1 MFVSNMSGT
10 LMKISENPD
19 TRYEFEIWFDYTKR
33 AINLIREGA
42 MVAVQNFATNSTETH
57 MSVLEIA
64 SILPMH
70 YALGHDISGYPG
82 FVVEAAHNAALD
94 WEQETESTEDTT
106 KIRCIAIPTNLEL
119 KLSNNQDNFQA
130 DENLPMIGSRVELLN
145 NKYTQRAINLGI
157 DHNTENILTVG
168 QLARDPEVNIW
179 LRIEDLMK
187 VHFGVFGFT
196 GAGKS
201 NFLSTLISRILNES
215 REHVK
220 IVFFD
225 LMSEYTALLIDK
237 LVQLPNSM
245 IVNLG
250 ENTVPQ
256 SLLDYFNN
264 PDNNRLIR
272 ATNEF
277 TRSTLFPKGLKRREN
292 DFRLPIQQLIEEHK
306 IRIWR
311 DADQTIGQFVE
322 GIENEI
328 LRGNMGTSA
337 ATVRQLV
344 QDLKDNYRTQHF
356 NSTNWQQIQQRLAQ
370 AEGQQLSNTAA
381 SNLRELRQKLQAE
394 YNRPRITIPSAVRIT
409 IPEIINILNDSNSRS
424 LIIVQSHDPNL
435 LRHFSWMLGNF
446 TYEQRRTTGQI
457 TPLVSFIFDE
467 ADEFIPQGARDT
479 YAESSDIAMT
489 LARRGRKFGL
499 GIGIATQRVIYLNT
513 NIMAQPHTY
522 FVSKL
527 PRQSDRQRISE
538 AFGVS
543 EDIFRQTFKFKK
555 GDWLLVSYD
564 ATGLDAIPIPIH
576 VENADERIGRF
587 LDEVNRS

>member
-1 MFVSNMSGT
+1 MFVTNISGT

-42 MVAVQNFATNSTETH
+42 MVAVSNFATNNTETH
-57 MSVLEIA
+57 MSILEIV

-70 YALGHDISGYPG
+70 YALGSDISGYPG
-82 FVVEAAHNAALD
+82 FVVEAAHNACLD

-145 NKYTQRAINLGI
+145 NEYTQKAINLGI

-168 QLARDPEVNIW
+168 QLVRDPEVNIW

-201 NFLSTLISRILNES
+201 NFLSTLINRILNES
-215 REHVK
+215 RDHVK

-264 PDNNRLIR
+264 PDNNRLVR

-277 TRSTLFPKGLKRREN
+277 TRSTLFPKRLKRREN
-292 DFRLPIQQLIEEHK
+292 DFRLPIRQLIEERK

-322 GIENEI
+322 GVENEI
-328 LRGNMGTSA
+328 LRGNMGASA

-356 NSTNWQQIQQRLAQ
+356 NATNWQQIQQRLAQ

-381 SNLRELRQKLQAE
+381 ANVRELRQRLENE
-394 YNRPRITIPSAVRIT
+394 YNRPRTAIPQAARIT
-409 IPEIINILNDSNSRS
+409 IPEIINILNNADTRS
-424 LIIVQSHDPNL
+424 LIIIQSHDPNL

-543 EDIFRQTFKFKK
+543 EDIFRQTFKFEK

-587 LDEVNRS
+587 LDEVSRT